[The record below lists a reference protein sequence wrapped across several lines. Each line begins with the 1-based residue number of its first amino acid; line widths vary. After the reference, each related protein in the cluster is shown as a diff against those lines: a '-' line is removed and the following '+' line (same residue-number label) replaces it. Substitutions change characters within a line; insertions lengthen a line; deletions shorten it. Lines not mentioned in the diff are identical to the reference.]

1 MRFTLYKKL
10 AVLVGGTLLFVA
22 AAVLFFAGRDV
33 ERTVFD
39 SELKGAENI
48 MRLVDLNLE
57 GRFKSYLMWKVSM
70 VSSRKQQLEQESTIL
85 LSGLDRILGAKQ
97 SKKSVKSALLWL
109 TGVSRNPDRLV
120 FVYDKKGKMLGVN
133 IADFAKAD
141 LLQMKD
147 FKGRAVMTAMRDESM
162 RYGNS
167 FTTFRWGQATRT
179 RSGRY
184 LGMFSYYPRLGW
196 IVGVCESLDSMTTE
210 VRQRQEEILQG
221 LRETIPDVRV
231 ARSGPV
237 FLFSGDGELLVE
249 PSRPLMDLMG
259 KEASN
264 EKDFLIELAKK
275 ASWASDEGNEGS
287 QIIDSGPDAP
297 SQIFVS
303 HFRPM
308 DWFVA
313 AVAPKAELRAPAAL
327 LVERLSVVLACALVL
342 GLALALIMARRIVR
356 PIKALTAHVK
366 DVPERDWTTENA
378 GEIEVLGKMAERRS
392 DEVGAL
398 AEAFVYMDSELRR
411 NIRELIKTEAEK
423 HRIESELGV
432 ARDIQMGL
440 LPKIFPAF
448 PERDELDLYAV
459 LEPAREVGGD
469 LYDFFFVD
477 DGTVCVVVGDVSD
490 KGVPAALFMTIAKTL
505 IKNEALLGRPP
516 EEILRRVN
524 DDLGRD
530 NPSAMFVTTF
540 VGLLDVASG
549 DLAFASG
556 GHNPP
561 LIIPTSGEITYL
573 REVSGPMVGAMA
585 GMSFVG
591 LSAKLNVG
599 DMLLVYTDGV
609 TEAMNE
615 SKEMLTEDGLFEVV
629 TRLRDE
635 DAKGM
640 VDGIVQAVH
649 AHADGAPQSDDITVL
664 GVRLSEY
671 SSKDTRGDS

>member
-1 MRFTLYKKL
+1 VRFTLYKKL
-10 AVLVGGTLLFVA
+10 AVLFGGTLVLVA

-33 ERTVFD
+33 ERTVFE
-39 SELKGAENI
+39 SEIKGAENI

-57 GRFKSYLMWKVSM
+57 GRFKSYLLWKVAM
-70 VSSRKQQLEQESTIL
+70 VSSRKQQLDQESTIL
-85 LSGLDRILGAKQ
+85 LSGLDRILDGKKTKKALQ
-97 SKKSVKSALLWL
+97 SGLLWL
-109 TGVSRNPDRLV
+109 TGVSRNPDRLI
-120 FVYDKKGKMLGVN
+120 FVYDKNGALLGAN
-133 IADFAKAD
+133 IAAFASSD
-141 LLQMKD
+141 LQQVRD
-147 FKGRAVMTAMRDESM
+147 FKGRAVMGAMREEAL

-167 FTTFRWGQATRT
+167 FATFRWGQASRE

-184 LGMFSYYPRLGW
+184 MGMFSSYPKLGW
-196 IVGVCESLDSMTTE
+196 VIGVCESLDSMASE
-210 VRQRQEEILQG
+210 VLQRQEEILQG

-231 ARSGPV
+231 AQTGPV
-237 FLFSGDGELLVE
+237 FLFSADGDLLVE
-249 PSRPLMDLMG
+249 PLRPFRELMG
-259 KEASN
+259 IDAAN
-264 EKDFLIELAKK
+264 EKEMLKGLAKD
-275 ASWASDEGNEGS
+275 ASWASNEGREGP
-287 QIIDSGPDAP
+287 QVIDLGQEAP
-297 SQIFVS
+297 AQIFVS

-313 AVAPKAELRAPAAL
+313 AVAPKSELRAPATL
-327 LVERLSVVLACALVL
+327 LVERLSVVMLC
-342 GLALALIMARRIVR
+342 ALALGLILALTTARRVVR

-366 DVPERDWTTENA
+366 DVPERDWTAENV
-378 GEIEVLGKMAERRS
+378 GEVETLGRMAHGRS

-398 AEAFVYMDSELRR
+398 AEAFIYMESELRR

-448 PERDELDLYAV
+448 PERDEVDLHAL

-469 LYDFFFVD
+469 LYDFFFVNES
-477 DGTVCVVVGDVSD
+477 TLCVVVGDVSD

-540 VGLLDVASG
+540 VGLLDVYSG
-549 DLAFASG
+549 HLDFASG

-561 LIIPTSGEITYL
+561 LVIPESGEITFL

-591 LSAKLNVG
+591 LSAELNVG

-609 TEAMNE
+609 TEAMNGA
-615 SKEMLTEDGLFEVV
+615 KEMFTEEGLLEVI
-629 TRLRDE
+629 TGLRHQNAQDMV
-635 DAKGM
+635 KGL
-640 VDGIVQAVH
+640 VQAVH
-649 AHADGAPQSDDITVL
+649 RHADGAPQSDDITIL
-664 GVRLSEY
+664 GVRLKALGG
-671 SSKDTRGDS
+671 KDALEGS

>member
-10 AVLVGGTLLFVA
+10 AVLFGGTLVLVA

-39 SELKGAENI
+39 SEVKGAENI

-57 GRFKSYLMWKVSM
+57 GSFKSYLLWKVAM
-70 VSSRKQQLEQESTIL
+70 VSSRKQQLDQESTIL
-85 LSGLDRILGAKQ
+85 LSGLDRILDGKK
-97 SKKSVKSALLWL
+97 SKKSQQSGLLWL
-109 TGVSRNPDRLV
+109 TGVSRNPDRLI
-120 FVYDKKGKMLGVN
+120 FVYDEKGALLGAN
-133 IADFAKAD
+133 TAAFGAAD
-141 LLQMKD
+141 LQQMRD
-147 FKGRAVMTAMRDESM
+147 FKGRAVMEAMRDEAM

-167 FTTFRWGQATRT
+167 FTTFRWGQASRE

-184 LGMFSYYPRLGW
+184 MGMFSSYSKLGW
-196 IVGVCESLDSMTTE
+196 VIGVCDSLDSMTGE
-210 VRQRQEEILQG
+210 VLRRQEEILQG
-221 LRETIPDVRV
+221 LRETIPDVNV
-231 ARSGPV
+231 ARTGPV
-237 FLFSGDGELLVE
+237 FLFNGEGDLLVE
-249 PSRPLMDLMG
+249 PSRPLDIMG
-259 KEASN
+259 FAAEN
-264 EKDFLIELAKK
+264 EKEMLKGLAKN
-275 ASWASDEGNEGS
+275 AMWASSEGQEGP
-287 QIIDSGPDAP
+287 QLIDLGQEAP
-297 SQIFVS
+297 AQIFVS

-313 AVAPKAELRAPAAL
+313 AVAPKVELRAPAVL
-327 LVERLSVVLACALVL
+327 LVERLSVVMACALAL
-342 GLALALIMARRIVR
+342 GLILALTMARRVVR

-366 DVPERDWTTENA
+366 DVPERDWTAENA
-378 GEIEVLGKMAERRS
+378 GEVETLGRMAHGRS

-398 AEAFVYMDSELRR
+398 AEAFIYMDSELRR

-448 PERDELDLYAV
+448 PERDEVDLHAV

-469 LYDFFFVD
+469 LYDFFFVNEF
-477 DGTVCVVVGDVSD
+477 TLCVVVGDVSD

-540 VGLLDVASG
+540 VGLLDVSSG
-549 DLAFASG
+549 HLDFASG

-561 LIIPTSGEITYL
+561 LVIPESGEITFL

-585 GMSFVG
+585 GMTFVG
-591 LSAKLNVG
+591 LSAELNVG

-609 TEAMNE
+609 TEAMNGA
-615 SKEMLTEDGLFEVV
+615 KVMLTEDGLLKVAEE
-629 TRLRDE
+629 LRDQN
-635 DAKGM
+635 AKDM
-640 VDGIVQAVH
+640 VKGLVQAVH
-649 AHADGAPQSDDITVL
+649 RHADGAPQSDDITVL
-664 GVRLSEY
+664 GVRLKALGG
-671 SSKDTRGDS
+671 KDAQEGS